1 MRFIDITRR
10 IWKAFQDNNCFL
22 WAASLTYTT
31 LFALVPL
38 LAVALS
44 LFKAFG
50 GFKEL
55 QETILMPI
63 ISEILDPTHKMEV
76 LQHVQAYVDRI
87 NVGTL
92 GILGTSIFILTFIPL
107 FSSLEK
113 AINNIWGRTEN
124 RPFWL
129 KFAMYWAVTTL
140 GPVAAVII
148 FGSVSFLSKLMPELS
163 FLHTLKPLLVIF
175 IVFSLFIIY
184 KLVPN
189 TEVDNGPALMGAGIG
204 GLIWLISSF
213 LYQSYMKVVTTSFTI
228 YGSLGA
234 IPVFLLWIY
243 INWLVILL
251 GAEIAFFVQFP
262 DYLNGNSKVTPTKL
276 FKASIDILGILF
288 RNIKRGNF
296 LGEKELLEN
305 SNYLP
310 GIVSTVITTLTSS
323 GILSAKEN
331 ILLPSKG
338 ADEILVSDLIGL
350 FIGDINEDVLA
361 GIGCENCNDI
371 EPFVHRALSEIKP
384 GIS

>member
-1 MRFIDITRR
+1 MKLIDNTRR
-10 IWKAFQDNNCFL
+10 IWKAFQDNNCLL
-22 WAASLTYTT
+22 WASSLTYTT

-50 GFKEL
+50 GFREL

-76 LQHVQAYVDRI
+76 LQHIQSYVDRI

-92 GILGTSIFILTFIPL
+92 GMFGTSIFILTFIPL
-107 FSSLEK
+107 FSALEK

-124 RPFWL
+124 RPFWF

-140 GPVAAVII
+140 GPVAAVIV
-148 FGSVSFLSKLMPELS
+148 FGFVSFLSKLMPELS
-163 FLHTLKPLLVIF
+163 FLHTLKPLLIVF

-189 TEVDNGPALMGAGIG
+189 TEVENRSALIGAGIG
-204 GLIWLISSF
+204 GLIWVISSF

-243 INWLVILL
+243 INWIVILL

-262 DYLNGNSKVTPTKL
+262 EYLTEDKKATPAKL
-276 FKASIDILGILF
+276 FRASIDLLDVLF
-288 RNIKRGNF
+288 RNIKKGIF
-296 LGEKELLEN
+296 LGEKELSER
-305 SNYLP
+305 SNYPLS
-310 GIVSTVITTLTSS
+310 IVSLVISTLISS
-323 GILSAKEN
+323 GILSVREN
-331 ILLPSKG
+331 LLLPNKG
-338 ADEILVSDLIGL
+338 ASEILVSDLADL
-350 FIGDINEDVLA
+350 FIGDINSDLLA
-361 GIGCENCNDI
+361 GMRPEDCQDIGAFI
-371 EPFVHRALSEIKP
+371 SMPLSEIKP